1 MTFFPAVEAFDLITS
16 EVLEELGQQPET
28 GILNI
33 FIQHTSVGL
42 TINEKPTQPFVR
54 RFSKA
59 DLVLFSQA
67 VEAYLKD

>member
-42 TINEKPTQPFVR
+42 TINEKPTQPFVW
-54 RFSKA
+54 KA

-67 VEAYLKD
+67 VEAYVKD